1 MTSNENCVW
10 RVMITDRHSRDWR
23 KRDFENFRDAWNFY
37 QAINGELRLIPY
49 PVSVFDLIK
58 EQSDGE

>member
-1 MTSNENCVW
+1 M
-10 RVMITDRHSRDWR
+10 MITDRHSRDWR